1 MRKEVSKMKKSLKQ
15 ALFEQAVQ
23 YLLASMVSET
33 EENEKSVE
41 SFTTSYNALF
51 GVIRSQGLQDE
62 FLKYLISKIKG

>member
-33 EENEKSVE
+33 EESLAYFEAAYK
-41 SFTTSYNALF
+41 ALYEL
-51 GVIRSQGLQDE
+51 ICKQGLKDE
-62 FLKYLISKIKG
+62 FVKFLFSKIKR

>member
-33 EENEKSVE
+33 EKNEKSVE

-51 GVIRSQGLQDE
+51 GVIKNQGLQDE
-62 FLKYLISKIKG
+62 FLRYLITKINR

>member
-33 EENEKSVE
+33 EESLAYFEGAYK
-41 SFTTSYNALF
+41 ALF
-51 GVIRSQGLQDE
+51 GVIKNQGLQDE
-62 FLKYLISKIKG
+62 FLRYLITKINR

>member
-23 YLLASMVSET
+23 YLLASMVSEA

-51 GVIRSQGLQDE
+51 GVIKNQGLQDE
-62 FLKYLISKIKG
+62 FLRYLITKINR